1 MKELRVRLVILFSIV
16 SILGTLDCGKGNR
29 QLQSITIVAAGGSS
43 TETILNATETFSM
56 SPTTETP
63 AAVSWYL
70 LGPGLPTPSATYS
83 LTTQAF
89 VLPCGG
95 NTAIALAPSDPRAP
109 NGGAIPN
116 QVFQDLVTG
125 HTTLKEGGFV
135 AASMVG
141 QLNC

>member
-1 MKELRVRLVILFSIV
+1 MKELRVRFLILFSIV
-16 SILGTLDCGKGNR
+16 SILGTLDCGNGNR
-29 QLQSITIVAAGGSS
+29 KLQSVTIVPAGGSS
-43 TETILNATETFSM
+43 AEMILNATGTFSTP
-56 SPTTETP
+56 PTTVKP

-116 QVFQDLVTG
+116 QVFQDLVIA
-125 HTTLKEGGFV
+125 HTTLEEGGFV

-141 QLNC
+141 QVSC